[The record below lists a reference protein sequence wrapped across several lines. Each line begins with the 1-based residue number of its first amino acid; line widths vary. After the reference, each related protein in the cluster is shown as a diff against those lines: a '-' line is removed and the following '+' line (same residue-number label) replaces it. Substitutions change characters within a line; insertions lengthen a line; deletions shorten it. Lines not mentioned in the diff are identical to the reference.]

1 MRMIPEKQVLAG
13 VIMSNKKTW
22 TEQRRFT
29 LRALRDFGFGKEGM
43 SLSQLIVIKLKKDN
57 VFIIIGRYGR
67 ID

>member
-1 MRMIPEKQVLAG
+1 MRMLPEKQDIAG
-13 VIMSNKKTW
+13 VLLSNKKTW

-43 SLSQLIVIKLKKDN
+43 SLSQLIIIKLKKDV